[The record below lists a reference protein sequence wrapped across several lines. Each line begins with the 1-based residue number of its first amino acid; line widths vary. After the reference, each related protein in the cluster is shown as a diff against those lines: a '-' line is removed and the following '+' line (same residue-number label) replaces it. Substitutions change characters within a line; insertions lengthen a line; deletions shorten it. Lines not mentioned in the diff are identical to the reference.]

1 VGSLNTAVRSLEIAA
16 QLVSGDEDALFHLL
30 DAIETRCP
38 PHAQLCRVVV
48 SAQMSEGPGSAA
60 FHLHWN
66 DVGRPKS
73 VDALMGRMLS
83 YAFRLRQRGITLVD
97 HSGWTVNGTRVENSA

>member
-1 VGSLNTAVRSLEIAA
+1 VGSLNTAVRILEIAA
-16 QLVSGDEDALFHLL
+16 QLVSGDEDHLL
-30 DAIETRCP
+30 DAIETRRP
-38 PHAQLCRVVV
+38 PHAQLSRVVV
-48 SAQMSEGPGSAA
+48 SAQMPEGPETAA
-60 FHLHWN
+60 FPLHWN

-97 HSGWTVNGTRVENSA
+97 QSGWTVNGTRVEDSA